1 MFSAHFF
8 FWKGVGVGE
17 NPNCWISPVVVTP
30 VVPSWNAGNSHP
42 CWCCT
47 NVWHVDSVIPVI
59 CSLALTLFEP
69 FWPLIQLDLIDW
81 LIVETHLCHACSIHP
96 GRHGKMIDDPHWL
109 SKIKR
114 QAAVCSSTRS
124 CISRFQESIFVQ
136 SPKASFDAPGREV
149 NILEAQTWYDS
160 DADTPPTVVFPVSH
174 DYQNLWGLML
184 DEFPDP
190 KQKHFAGFLFSL
202 VVSTISPFLTYL
214 FQTNIPID
222 SPSGGETT
230 NQYEIW
236 RKTNRPLCACATLRC
251 VSLGNYGAPAT
262 KPVRLG
268 L

>member
-190 KQKHFAGFLFSL
+190 KQKHFCWISIQFGGFNYISFPYLS
-202 VVSTISPFLTYL
+202 VSNQHPHWLTL
-214 FQTNIPID
+214 RRWNHQPVWKFGEKQTD
-222 SPSGGETT
+222 
-230 NQYEIW
+230 
-236 RKTNRPLCACATLRC
+236 LCALALH
-251 VSLGNYGAPAT
+251 
-262 KPVRLG
+262 
-268 L
+268 